1 MGHSHYDP
9 AACRAWNA
17 GKKVGTKRPL
27 NPRQIWRSGSS
38 SIESGL
44 RDRVAR
50 LLVLGAEI
58 RARAMV
64 MQH

>member
-38 SIESGL
+38 SI
-44 RDRVAR
+44 AQ
-50 LLVLGAEI
+50 
-58 RARAMV
+58 MV